1 MSDVIDRPILAE
13 EVAAKSRLRIIDCD
27 VHPSI
32 HAHSDLD
39 QFLPKRWQQHLRTY
53 GSHLRTPYI
62 GTTPYPRSSPLIA
75 RRDAWPPTGGP
86 PGSDLDFMRKQHL
99 DPLDVEYGILQVLDL
114 FIFSQQNLEFGAA
127 IQRAIN
133 DWQLAFW
140 SDRDPRL
147 KASILAGQDDTEFA
161 IAEIERCAK
170 IGRYVQINVCPRANE
185 PLGRRRYWP
194 IYARAQELG
203 LPLGIHVGGYGGHA
217 PTGGGWPSY
226 YVEEHQS
233 NAHTMAA
240 QLTSLVLEGVPE
252 RFPNLKIVFIEG
264 GFGWIP
270 SATWRMDRHF
280 ESLPQRGAASQA
292 PAVGICEGAFLVH
305 DAADRRADEGR
316 HLRSLIEWVGADRL
330 LFSSDYPHWDF
341 DDPRYAF
348 RTPLT
353 ETERRRSSTPTRA
366 QSTSSDRSRDSM
378 ARHIIARTSEIPPG
392 GNKVVE
398 INGRDIVV
406 FHVNGEYFALLNR
419 CPHAGAPLQKS
430 RLRGAADVEG
440 ARRLRTLAGRE
451 LLRCAWHGWEFDMRN
466 GQSWFDPQRVKIRTY
481 PVVIEDGETLAKGP
495 YVAETF
501 PVHVEDSYV
510 IVEA

>member
-1 MSDVIDRPILAE
+1 
-13 EVAAKSRLRIIDCD
+13 
-27 VHPSI
+27 
-32 HAHSDLD
+32 
-39 QFLPKRWQQHLRTY
+39 
-53 GSHLRTPYI
+53 
-62 GTTPYPRSSPLIA
+62 
-75 RRDAWPPTGGP
+75 
-86 PGSDLDFMRKQHL
+86 
-99 DPLDVEYGILQVLDL
+99 LQVLDL

-280 ESLPQRGAASQA
+280 E
-292 PAVGICEGAFLVH
+292 AFRSEVPHLK
-305 DAADRRADEGR
+305 RRPSEYVKEHFWFTTQPIDEPDEAK
-316 HLRSLIEWVGADRL
+316 HLRSLIEWVGVERL

-341 DDPRYAF
+341 DDPRFAF
-348 RTPLT
+348 KTPLT
-353 ETERRRSSTPTRA
+353 EAERRKIFNTNARA
-366 QSTSSDRSRDSM
+366 
-378 ARHIIARTSEIPPG
+378 IY
-392 GNKVVE
+392 K
-398 INGRDIVV
+398 
-406 FHVNGEYFALLNR
+406 F
-419 CPHAGAPLQKS
+419 
-430 RLRGAADVEG
+430 
-440 ARRLRTLAGRE
+440 
-451 LLRCAWHGWEFDMRN
+451 
-466 GQSWFDPQRVKIRTY
+466 
-481 PVVIEDGETLAKGP
+481 
-495 YVAETF
+495 
-501 PVHVEDSYV
+501 
-510 IVEA
+510 